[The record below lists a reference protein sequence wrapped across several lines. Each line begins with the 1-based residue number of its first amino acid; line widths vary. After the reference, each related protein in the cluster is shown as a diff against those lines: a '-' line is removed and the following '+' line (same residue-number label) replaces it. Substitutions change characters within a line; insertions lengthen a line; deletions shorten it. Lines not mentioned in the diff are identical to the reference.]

1 MLDEFRS
8 WDGSPPDE
16 AYVQSQ
22 IAEVQN
28 RVAYSAMILDHD
40 YYRVALNGPPREEG
54 SCSVPIGSPSRTPAG
69 WTESKNARPTQCVER
84 AGHFV

>member
-1 MLDEFRS
+1 M
-8 WDGSPPDE
+8 
-16 AYVQSQ
+16 QSQ

-54 SCSVPIGSPSRTPAG
+54 LPVQCHREPQPDSG
-69 WTESKNARPTQCVER
+69 WLD
-84 AGHFV
+84 